1 MAISPDSTCA
11 LTGSKDGS
19 LCIVNIT
26 TGRVSTFAAFN
37 IIIFYFCVNLF
48 YFFIFGLIKE
58 GLRGYVWRES
68 NPGSTQVHLRPSCLT
83 V

>member
-19 LCIVNIT
+19 LRIVNIT

-37 IIIFYFCVNLF
+37 ITIFYLCKS
-48 YFFIFGLIKE
+48 FFFFGLIKE
-58 GLRGYVWRES
+58 GLRGYV
-68 NPGSTQVHLRPSCLT
+68 
-83 V
+83 